1 MLANSWHLEGILER
15 SEASASFA
23 ELVWMSEEWRQ
34 SLKLLGLRS
43 FDVCKN
49 DTAPIIAMLGYPEL
63 DMEVSDAGMET
74 MESDDCRGM
83 SSKNRDAN
91 AMLAMT

>member
-1 MLANSWHLEGILER
+1 
-15 SEASASFA
+15 
-23 ELVWMSEEWRQ
+23 
-34 SLKLLGLRS
+34 LLGLRS

-74 MESDDCRGM
+74 TESDDCRGM

-91 AMLAMT
+91 AMLAMTQERADFPAKMDRSLTTQ